1 MTIFERVHELIKEQ
15 GLNVKQLERECGL
28 ANATIRRWE
37 TQTPNIESVRKV
49 AHRLNVT
56 IDYLVNGSSPNTP
69 TVPSCDGIPLS
80 SMEAD
85 LVAMFRLLPEE
96 AKKEIFD
103 LTHFKYTRLGDG
115 EKESIFWTYF
125 DESDDEKSGPA
136 ESREARDGTT

>member
-1 MTIFERVHELIKEQ
+1 MSSNLS
-15 GLNVKQLERECGL
+15 GNV
-28 ANATIRRWE
+28 AS
-37 TQTPNIESVRKV
+37 QTLLFAAGKRKPPNIESVRKV

-56 IDYLVNGSSPNTP
+56 IDYLVNGGSPNAP
-69 TVPSCDGIPLS
+69 AAPSCDGVPLS

-125 DESDDEKSGPA
+125 DGSDDEKSGPA
-136 ESREARDGTT
+136 ESREARDGTA

>member
-1 MTIFERVHELIKEQ
+1 MSIFERVHELIKEQ

-56 IDYLVNGSSPNTP
+56 IDYLVNGGSPNAP
-69 TVPSCDGIPLS
+69 TAPSCDGVPLS

-125 DESDDEKSGPA
+125 DGSDDEKSGPA
-136 ESREARDGTT
+136 ESREARDGTV

>member
-1 MTIFERVHELIKEQ
+1 MSIFERVHELIKEQ

-56 IDYLVNGSSPNTP
+56 IDYLVNGGSPNAP
-69 TVPSCDGIPLS
+69 AAPNCDGVPLS

-125 DESDDEKSGPA
+125 DGSDDEKSGPA
-136 ESREARDGTT
+136 ESREARDGTA

>member
-56 IDYLVNGSSPNTP
+56 IDYLVSGSSPNTP

-136 ESREARDGTT
+136 ESREARDGTA

>member
-1 MTIFERVHELIKEQ
+1 MSIFERVHELIKEQ

-56 IDYLVNGSSPNTP
+56 IDYLVNGGSPNAPAAT
-69 TVPSCDGIPLS
+69 SCDGVPLS

-125 DESDDEKSGPA
+125 DGSDDEKSGPA
-136 ESREARDGTT
+136 ESREARDGTA

>member
-1 MTIFERVHELIKEQ
+1 MSIFERVHELIKEQ

-69 TVPSCDGIPLS
+69 AAPSCDGVPLS

-125 DESDDEKSGPA
+125 DGSEDEKSGPA
-136 ESREARDGTT
+136 GSREARDGTA

>member
-1 MTIFERVHELIKEQ
+1 MSIFERVHELIKEQ

-56 IDYLVNGSSPNTP
+56 IDYLVNGGSPNAP
-69 TVPSCDGIPLS
+69 AVPSCGGVPLS

-125 DESDDEKSGPA
+125 DGSDDEKSGPA
-136 ESREARDGTT
+136 ESREARDGTA

>member
-1 MTIFERVHELIKEQ
+1 MSIFERVHELIKEQ

-56 IDYLVNGSSPNTP
+56 IDYLVNGSSPNP
-69 TVPSCDGIPLS
+69 PAAPSCDGVPLS

-125 DESDDEKSGPA
+125 DGSEDEKSGPA
-136 ESREARDGTT
+136 GSREARDGTA

>member
-1 MTIFERVHELIKEQ
+1 MSIFERVHELIKEQ

-37 TQTPNIESVRKV
+37 THTPNIESVRKV

-69 TVPSCDGIPLS
+69 AAPSCDGVPLS

-125 DESDDEKSGPA
+125 DGSEDEKSGPA
-136 ESREARDGTT
+136 GSREARDGTA